1 MAGEG
6 FRQADSDASYRT
18 MVAVHTL
25 WIVGMGLEAYYA
37 PRPMPDIVVVGAV
50 VVFIAAQYL
59 RLSAIRTLGK
69 QWNTRVMTPDGPA
82 DSHRIVADGPYR
94 FVRHP
99 NYVAVILEFVSLPI
113 IGGAILTAWIGSI
126 VNLLVIRHR
135 VSAEEACLFRR
146 PGYAEAFSD
155 IPRFI
160 PRFRL
165 IN

>member
-18 MVAVHTL
+18 MVTVHIL

-37 PRPMPDIVVVGAV
+37 PRPMSGIVVVGAV

-59 RLSAIRTLGK
+59 RLSAIQTLGK

-82 DSHRIVADGPYR
+82 DSHRIVAEGPYM

-99 NYVAVILEFVSLPI
+99 NYVAVYLSSYRCP
-113 IGGAILTAWIGSI
+113 
-126 VNLLVIRHR
+126 
-135 VSAEEACLFRR
+135 
-146 PGYAEAFSD
+146 
-155 IPRFI
+155 
-160 PRFRL
+160 
-165 IN
+165 